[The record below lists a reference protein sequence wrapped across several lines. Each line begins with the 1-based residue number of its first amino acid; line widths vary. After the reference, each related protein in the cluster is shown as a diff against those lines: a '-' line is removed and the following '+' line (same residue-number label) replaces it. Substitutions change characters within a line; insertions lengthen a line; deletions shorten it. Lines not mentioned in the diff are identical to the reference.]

1 MENHQ
6 NTGHFMSYCCRV
18 LITPNKKQY
27 ITNVYT
33 KTSLYSE
40 VVV

>member
-6 NTGHFMSYCCRV
+6 NTGHFMSLLLSGSHY
-18 LITPNKKQY
+18 TEKKQY